1 MLINNP
7 LDLQLCTSV
16 FFLGGGVGGGCLF
29 EAGCLLTFPTYMV
42 GIYSRWALI
51 RGWALNRINTVCHS
65 IVDNNNYS
73 TVLFFSSVKGQGTE
87 EQKAKWLPLAESY
100 QIIGTYAQT
109 ELGHGKYIA
118 LFFTPRQP
126 PPPPLAGS
134 QSCSAHPKFAFQKH
148 ASVEY
153 KMHRAKYVYTDV
165 NHAVDLSSLQASC

>member
-1 MLINNP
+1 
-7 LDLQLCTSV
+7 
-16 FFLGGGVGGGCLF
+16 
-29 EAGCLLTFPTYMV
+29 MV

-109 ELGHGKYIA
+109 
-118 LFFTPRQP
+118 TWPW
-126 PPPPLAGS
+126 
-134 QSCSAHPKFAFQKH
+134 
-148 ASVEY
+148 
-153 KMHRAKYVYTDV
+153 
-165 NHAVDLSSLQASC
+165 

>member
-1 MLINNP
+1 MHF
-7 LDLQLCTSV
+7 S
-16 FFLGGGVGGGCLF
+16 FFFWGGGVGGGCLF
-29 EAGCLLTFPTYMV
+29 EAGCLLTFPTYRV

-51 RGWALNRINTVCHS
+51 RGWALNRINMVCHS

-126 PPPPLAGS
+126 PPPPPIGWVTKLFSSS
-134 QSCSAHPKFAFQKH
+134 QVC
-148 ASVEY
+148 
-153 KMHRAKYVYTDV
+153 
-165 NHAVDLSSLQASC
+165 LSKTCICGVQDASCKIRLH